1 MALSTMVS
9 EMTDKESTVQSPRAV
24 ERPAKRDRLIDAAG
38 RLFYERGVERTTLA
52 DIATT
57 ADVPLGNVYY
67 YFKTKDDIVD
77 TVVSTRIAAIE
88 ATQAALTKQYGAPA
102 DRLKALFKML
112 PEQAEMIAQRGCP
125 NGSLCTELAKRVAGR
140 EPNSARLMQTL
151 IDWAEQQFQEMG
163 RSDAHELAIEM
174 ITSYQGTAVLSHAMA
189 SPDLMRQEAVRIV
202 NWVDELQESTAREI
216 VDLDIQLS

>member
-1 MALSTMVS
+1 MALPTMMS
-9 EMTDKESTVQSPRAV
+9 EMTDKDTTKQRPRIDD
-24 ERPAKRDRLIDAAG
+24 RPAKRDRLIDAAG
-38 RLFYERGVERTTLA
+38 RLFYERGVERTTIA

-77 TVVSTRIAAIE
+77 AVVTTRIGAIE

-125 NGSLCTELAKRVAGR
+125 NGSLCTELSKRVTGP

-151 IDWAEQQFQEMG
+151 IKWAEEQFHEMG

-174 ITSYQGTAVLSHAMA
+174 ITSYQGTAVLSHAIA
-189 SPDLMRQEAVRIV
+189 SPDLMRREAARIV
-202 NWVDELQESTAREI
+202 SWVDELQESTAREI
-216 VDLDIQLS
+216 VDLDIQFS